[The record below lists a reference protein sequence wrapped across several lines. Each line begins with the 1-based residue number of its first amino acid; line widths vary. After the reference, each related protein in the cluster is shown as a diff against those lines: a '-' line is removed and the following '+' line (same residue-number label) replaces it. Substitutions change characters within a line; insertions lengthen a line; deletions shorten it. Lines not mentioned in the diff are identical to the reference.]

1 MRAGSIPGNHHPAN
15 MLGAAGLGVRT
26 AASITP
32 CEQTS
37 SRGTPW
43 AALGAAL
50 LLSLSACSLMPPP
63 VVQAPAP
70 MPPVAIVKVPPPA
83 PPSLP
88 PPAVQ
93 PVPAT
98 PVPALVSDA
107 RSPKEY
113 RADAASHIY
122 QHYQQRI
129 YKGKLPPMLKAVG
142 VIEVSVNSQ
151 GQVDEIVWL
160 RAPRH
165 VPEVMREIEN
175 KLRAAQPYPAPRLLK
190 KVKYVDTWLWHA
202 SGQFQ
207 LDTLT
212 EGQH

>member
-1 MRAGSIPGNHHPAN
+1 
-15 MLGAAGLGVRT
+15 
-26 AASITP
+26 
-32 CEQTS
+32 
-37 SRGTPW
+37 
-43 AALGAAL
+43 
-50 LLSLSACSLMPPP
+50 
-63 VVQAPAP
+63 
-70 MPPVAIVKVPPPA
+70 
-83 PPSLP
+83 LP

-93 PVPAT
+93 PLPAT

-113 RADAASHIY
+113 RTDAASHIY
-122 QHYQQRI
+122 RQYQQSI
-129 YKGKLPPMLKAVG
+129 YKGKMPPMLKAVG

-165 VPEVMREIEN
+165 VPEVMREIET
-175 KLRAAQPYPAPRLLK
+175 KVREAQPYPAPRLLK